1 MQTSSRARRSK
12 EERYSLLAGVALTG
26 FALVILGLLRLQVV
40 HHEKYVLLS
49 KENRVRLEIIRAPR
63 GSIYDRNGELLADTA
78 PSFSIVFRPF
88 PVEST
93 GSLMLVRRADWTPRV
108 AALTGLDSTDVH
120 ERVAF
125 ANRSGQTALLR
136 RDAPFAVL
144 AAVEETRSELPGLE
158 VQVEPLRHYA
168 HGSLAA
174 HLLGYAGEINQGE
187 LGDRAERGYHLGDL
201 VGRTGVEKSYEDILR
216 GRDGAEFVVVN
227 AMGRRVARLSEGPR
241 QPPVPGHD
249 IVLTID
255 LKMQRALEEAMAG
268 VERGAAVALDPR
280 DGSILG
286 LVSRPAFD
294 PNEFSHG
301 LSQARWDK
309 LSGGGANPLL
319 NRAIQGVYP
328 PGSTFKVVTM
338 TAALRAG
345 VATAATRLDPCMGGY
360 QFGSRWFACW
370 NKGGHGSLD
379 FIGAL
384 EQSCDVYFYQ
394 IGSKLGLTPLEEAA
408 RDFGLGD
415 RTGLDLPQE
424 SRGLI
429 PSVAWYDKRW
439 GAGKWSRGLLLNLA
453 IGQGELLLTP
463 LQMALMM
470 AEVAEGGHAIRP
482 HLVQAVRGVEAF
494 HPEKPA
500 QAGVIASPAVWE
512 AVQKGLEAVVATGTG
527 TAARIPGIRV
537 AGKTGTAQN
546 PHGKDHALFVCYA
559 PADQPTVALAF
570 VVENS
575 GHGGSIAAPL
585 AARVL
590 RRILLPDS
598 LQIPLPKLAI
608 PAPDTAAIDP
618 AESPDAD

>member
-12 EERYSLLAGVALTG
+12 EERFTLLAGVALTG

-40 HHEKYVLLS
+40 DHEKYVLLS

-63 GSIYDRNGELLADTA
+63 GSIYDRNGDLLADTA

-93 GSLMLVRRADWTPRV
+93 RAVMLVRSADWMPRV
-108 AALTGLDSTDVH
+108 AALTGLDTSEVK
-120 ERVAF
+120 ERVAV
-125 ANRSGQTALLR
+125 ANRGGQTAVLR

-144 AAVEETRSELPGLE
+144 AAVEETRAELPGLE

-168 HGSLAA
+168 HGTLAA

-187 LGDRAERGYHLGDL
+187 LEERADRGYHLGDL
-201 VGRTGVEKSYEDILR
+201 VGRTGVEKTFEDILR

-249 IVLTID
+249 IVLTLD
-255 LKMQRALEEAMAG
+255 LKVQKVLEEVMAG
-268 VERGAAVALDPR
+268 VDRGAAVALDPR

-309 LSGGGANPLL
+309 LSSGGANPLL

-345 VATAATRLDPCMGGY
+345 IANASSRFDPCRGGL
-360 QFGSRWFACW
+360 QFGNRWFACW

-394 IGSKLGLTPLEEAA
+394 IGTKLGLTPLEETA
-408 RDFGLGD
+408 RGYGLGE
-415 RTGLDLPQE
+415 RTGVDLPQE
-424 SRGLI
+424 SRGLV

-439 GAGKWSRGLLLNLA
+439 GVGKWSKGLLLNLA

-463 LQMALMM
+463 IQMALMM
-470 AEVAEGGHAIRP
+470 AEIAEDGHAVRP
-482 HLVQAVRGVEAF
+482 HLVETVRGVQEF
-494 HPEKPA
+494 RPEKPA
-500 QAGVIASPAVWE
+500 QAGVIASPAVWD
-512 AVQKGLEAVVATGTG
+512 ALHKGLEAVVATGTG

-546 PHGKDHALFVCYA
+546 PHGKDHALFTCYA
-559 PADQPTVALAF
+559 PADQPTIALAF

-590 RRILLPDS
+590 RRMLLPDS
-598 LQIPLPKLAI
+598 LQAPLPKLVVPVA
-608 PAPDTAAIDP
+608 DTTRGA
-618 AESPDAD
+618 DAD